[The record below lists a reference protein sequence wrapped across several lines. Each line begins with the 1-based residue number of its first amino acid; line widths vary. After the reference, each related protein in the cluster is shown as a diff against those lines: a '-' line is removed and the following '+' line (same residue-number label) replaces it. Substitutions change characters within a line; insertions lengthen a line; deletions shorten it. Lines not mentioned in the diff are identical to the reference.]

1 MDTSAPY
8 AQVHKKEEKSTAR
21 SAAEIF
27 SRTIISHLISLF
39 SSTPHPLSTHETVS
53 ELQQRVSELRR
64 ADGGKY
70 SGNVK
75 KAVLGC
81 LQQNDVFECVDGT
94 WRMDVAAAQAY
105 TERRIAAIADRS
117 THVRPNKP
125 KRLSQSRHNRL
136 ITFLDQ
142 KLSEASSLGLFPLG
156 KNLFRGIVESDSG
169 KQIAMKLG
177 KGRAVGIAQAFE
189 LVKRMY
195 QSISRE
201 SEEMSLGTDLA
212 KAVKEIEVVAERIQ
226 SDIREIRSSN

>member
-1 MDTSAPY
+1 MDTSAPD
-8 AQVHKKEEKSTAR
+8 ASVEEKEEKSTAR
-21 SAAEIF
+21 SATNIF

-39 SSTPHPLSTHETVS
+39 SSAPRPLSTQEVVS

-81 LQQNDVFECVDGT
+81 LQQNEVFECVEGT

-105 TERRIAAIADRS
+105 TERRISAIADRYTQARS
-117 THVRPNKP
+117 NKP
-125 KRLSQSRHNRL
+125 KRLSRSRHNRL

-142 KLSEASSLGLFPLG
+142 KLSEASYLGLFPLG
-156 KNLFRGIVESDSG
+156 KNMFRGIVDSDSG

-177 KGRAVGIAQAFE
+177 MEKATGIAQAFE

-212 KAVKEIEVVAERIQ
+212 KAVKEIEVVADRIQ
-226 SDIREIRSSN
+226 ADIREIRSSN